1 MQLKVLMNKF
11 KNFKEQINKKP
22 INQQKISR
30 TAYLPLKNGKNHT
43 RMRDTN
49 IELK

>member
-1 MQLKVLMNKF
+1 MNKSM
-11 KNFKEQINKKP
+11 KKP

-30 TAYLPLKNGKNHT
+30 TANLPLKNHT
-43 RMRDTN
+43 RMRNTN